1 MIVPRARLPTAL
13 AALAPLA
20 LAACDDAIDVR
31 LIAPAGESARPVD
44 YACVNRVE
52 VVLYSNLPDRVQCVP
67 IAPGRVDTLRDHHL
81 SGLLDLD
88 LPAGFAAIDVRGV
101 RSDDD
106 GCAAD
111 TVFHG
116 EGYYGGGWT
125 VDVPLTH
132 ALDCRD
138 FTTSPTAAQ
147 LLDLAKLEAGA
158 ADRCAPPAN
167 ASGYQVFLQHQYPYD
182 LSGDLVPSADRPLG
196 AVPVSA
202 AGTATLAGPHFTG
215 AVDASC
221 MTLGTGVAPAGAQLV
236 TTCVDAGA
244 PTLCAPAGAVELIAI
259 TPAMFASFATA
270 QTVGAAL
277 SIGLVWDSATRR
289 PLAGATITP
298 VAGSNTFGFRYF
310 DYAAGAVTMSAATAT
325 TAAGLFAL
333 EIGAPTLV
341 EVRAPG
347 RPTRRVALAAG
358 SDQVPGVQSIPM

>member
-1 MIVPRARLPTAL
+1 MPRRLVL
-13 AALAPLA
+13 AALALV
-20 LAACDDAIDVR
+20 ACDDAITVR

-44 YACVNRVE
+44 YGCVDKLE
-52 VVLYSNLPDRVQCVP
+52 VVLYSNLPDRAECVP
-67 IAPGRVDTLRDHHL
+67 IAPGRIDTLRDHHL
-81 SGLLDLD
+81 GGLLDLE
-88 LPAGFAAIDVRGV
+88 LPAGFAAIDVRGA

-106 GCAAD
+106 GCVANAD

-116 EGYYGGGWT
+116 EGYYAGGWT
-125 VDVPLTH
+125 VDVPLAH
-132 ALDCRD
+132 ALDCRE
-138 FTTSPTAAQ
+138 FTTSPTTAQ

-158 ADRCAPPAN
+158 ADRCAPPPG

-182 LSGDLVPSADRPLG
+182 LSGDLVPSADRPLP
-196 AVPVSA
+196 AVPVTA

-221 MTLGTGVAPAGAQLV
+221 MTLGAAVVPADALPI
-236 TTCVDAGA
+236 TTCIDAGA

-259 TPAMFASFATA
+259 TPAMFAGFATA

-277 SIGLVWDSATRR
+277 SIGLVWDATTRR

-298 VAGSNTFGFRYF
+298 VAGSAAFGFAYF
-310 DYAAGAVTMSAATAT
+310 DIAGGAVTRSTATAT

-333 EIGAPTLV
+333 EIGAPTVV

-347 RPTRRVALAAG
+347 RPTKRVALAAG

>member
-1 MIVPRARLPTAL
+1 MIVARALLPIALTAL
-13 AALAPLA
+13 TLV
-20 LAACDDAIDVR
+20 ACDDAIDVR

-44 YACVNRVE
+44 YGCVNRVE

-67 IAPGRVDTLRDHHL
+67 IAPGRIDTLRDHHL
-81 SGLLDLD
+81 GGLLDLD

-116 EGYYGGGWT
+116 EGYYGGGWS
-125 VDVPLTH
+125 VDVPLVH

-147 LLDLAKLEAGA
+147 LLDLAKLETGA

-167 ASGYQVFLQHQYPYD
+167 ASGYQVFLQHQDPYD

-196 AVPVSA
+196 GVQVSA
-202 AGTATLAGPHFTG
+202 AGTATLTGPHFTA

-221 MTLGTGVAPAGAQLV
+221 MTLGAG
-236 TTCVDAGA
+236 G

-277 SIGLVWDSATRR
+277 SIGQVWDRATRR

-310 DYAAGAVTMSAATAT
+310 DYAAGAVTMSAATGT
-325 TAAGLFAL
+325 TASGLFAL
-333 EIGAPTLV
+333 EIGAPTMV

-347 RPTRRVALAAG
+347 RATRRVALAAG